1 MKKGEENEERKED
14 QGVLKHHHLKEEGIF
29 LSISI
34 LG

>member
-14 QGVLKHHHLKEEGIF
+14 QGVLKHHHLKEGIF